1 MRKFLSAA
9 LLVILFSSVSYG
21 AVSGDMSVYVRQDVF
36 EARMDRLEAMINE
49 KLTKFASEI
58 QSSIQDIRG
67 DIKVLNARVDG
78 LEKRMSGL
86 ETTVYWILGLL
97 SFVVGALALTPL
109 LKEVRKPSITL
120 EDVERL
126 IDAKLAVRPQ
136 V

>member
-67 DIKVLNARVDG
+67 DIKVLNARADG
-78 LEKRMSGL
+78 IEKRMSGL

>member
-9 LLVILFSSVSYG
+9 LLIVLFSSVSYG
-21 AVSGDMSVYVRQDVF
+21 AVSEDMSVYVRQDVF